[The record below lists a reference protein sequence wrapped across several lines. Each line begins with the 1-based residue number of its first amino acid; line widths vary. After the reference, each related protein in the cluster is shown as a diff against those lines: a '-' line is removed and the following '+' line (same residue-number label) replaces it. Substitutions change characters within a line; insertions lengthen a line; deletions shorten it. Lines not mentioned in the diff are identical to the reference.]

1 VIKYDTDS
9 RIESEACEN
18 QQSNQHFNL
27 GINGL
32 HRSMDELIV
41 QFNDLVARCEEC
53 EKLDAVKKPEAKKP
67 EEDKSQKSK

>member
-1 VIKYDTDS
+1 MIPTQELKARLV
-9 RIESEACEN
+9 RI
-18 QQSNQHFNL
+18 SNQINILNL

-53 EKLDAVKKPEAKKP
+53 EKLDQTKKSPDGKKQ
-67 EEDKSQKSK
+67 ESKSQDIKVE